1 MVEFGR
7 EKEATMVKK
16 GRSENACL
24 RRKGG
29 DSDFL
34 MLRGEGAR
42 LVESN

>member
-1 MVEFGR
+1 MDEFGR

-29 DSDFL
+29 DSDFSYVERR
-34 MLRGEGAR
+34 RGAFG
-42 LVESN
+42 